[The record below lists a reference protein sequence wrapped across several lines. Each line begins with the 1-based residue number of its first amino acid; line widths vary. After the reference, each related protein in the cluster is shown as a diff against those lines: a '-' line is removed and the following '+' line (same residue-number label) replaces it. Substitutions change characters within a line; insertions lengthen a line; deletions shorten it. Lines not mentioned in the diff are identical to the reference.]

1 MVLSLG
7 EEAALR
13 VMLTLTTCLVLKTDR
28 CGFTSALGGNRQTC
42 VAVVDVQSLTSSIRR
57 RVTSSQSPQMLDDM
71 TVQLQAAGRRHQ
83 TAPGQTGARSLRQAV
98 TAAELHPTVI
108 FMTEGKLHSALKLK
122 TSKVSGM
129 KVS

>member
-1 MVLSLG
+1 MVLNLG

-13 VMLTLTTCLVLKTDR
+13 VMLTLTACVTVLKTDR

-42 VAVVDVQSLTSSIRR
+42 VVVDVQSLTSSIRR

-83 TAPGQTGARSLRQAV
+83 TASGQTGPRSLRQVV

-108 FMTEGKLHSALKLK
+108 FTTEGKLHSAQLK

-129 KVS
+129 NVL